1 MFMDA
6 GSIEVKENEPVK
18 VNKIHFLIHPGYD
31 SDRDIKDDVASDD
44 ELLLDKY
51 LEQSKKLGSDE
62 LMLVFCHKTFKDLRQ
77 SVQTGDKLGKTLR
90 EMKTVLGKRMVLVT
104 NRFDVFDSPD
114 AFQKV
119 LSIVKG
125 RGYDFDNNVDS
136 VAYGETFGLCVPDGA
151 ENLNR
156 NAGFTKKTIIIPE
169 LTDYPKYSPRA
180 VARIRARIEKDKSE
194 TVSVEFGMF

>member
-1 MFMDA
+1 MDG

-18 VNKIHFLIHPGYD
+18 VNKFHFLIHPGYD
-31 SDRDIKDDVASDD
+31 SDRDIKDDVTPDD

-62 LMLVFCHKTFKDLRQ
+62 LMLVFCHKNFKELRKSFQ
-77 SVQTGDKLGKTLR
+77 NGDKLGQTLR
-90 EMKTVLGKRMVLVT
+90 DMKKVLGNRMVLVT
-104 NRFDVFDSPD
+104 NQFDVFDSPE

-119 LSIVKG
+119 LSIIKG
-125 RGYDFDNNVDS
+125 RGYDFGKDAETF
-136 VAYGETFGLCVPDGA
+136 AYGETFGLCVPDGA

-156 NAGFTKKTIIIPE
+156 NAGFAKKTVIIPE
-169 LTDYPKYSPRA
+169 LTDFAKYSPRA
-180 VARIRARIEKDKSE
+180 AARTRARIERDKSE